1 MQTFGANTRGNTT
14 IYVAMCLL
22 VSAANSMFNPVLS
35 LFFNTELNFSPLQIS
50 IFFMLLPIATIL
62 IVQTVARFSDIG
74 LQRPAIICIASLF
87 GVASSYMLYMR
98 PSFIVLCTIGLL
110 LLGSYTV
117 SFPQIYASAREYAVK
132 YLGGSLM
139 FATFM
144 RSLASVSW
152 VVGPPVAYGIA
163 MGYSFNTLF
172 LVTAISFALICVTS
186 FFFLPSVLDK
196 AAVDKSRHIKWW
208 TNRSVLVLT
217 LFLVTAISFALIC
230 VTSFFFLP
238 SVLDKAA
245 VDKSRHIKWWTN
257 RSVLVLFASI
267 GLMFTA
273 FSSYINTMPLYFTQE
288 LKLDKDL
295 PGYMLGLAAFIEIPL
310 MFLAARITK
319 TFGIKYVILVGG
331 IALVIF
337 LVLLLRPG
345 DTNYYLLIT
354 FFAALYIAFVATMG
368 MVFFQEL
375 LPAIPGQATSLYINA
390 SVSGQIAG
398 GGLISLAESGSYTIV
413 YMVGAAVCTVGI
425 LLLFFVKKPDSVSYS

>member
-1 MQTFGANTRGNTT
+1 
-14 IYVAMCLL
+14 
-22 VSAANSMFNPVLS
+22 
-35 LFFNTELNFSPLQIS
+35 
-50 IFFMLLPIATIL
+50 
-62 IVQTVARFSDIG
+62 
-74 LQRPAIICIASLF
+74 
-87 GVASSYMLYMR
+87 MR

-163 MGYSFNTLF
+163 MGYSFN
-172 LVTAISFALICVTS
+172 
-186 FFFLPSVLDK
+186 
-196 AAVDKSRHIKWW
+196 
-208 TNRSVLVLT
+208 T

-345 DTNYYLLIT
+345 DTNYYLIIT

>member
-1 MQTFGANTRGNTT
+1 MQTFGANKRGNTT

-208 TNRSVLVLT
+208 TNRSVLVL
-217 LFLVTAISFALIC
+217 
-230 VTSFFFLP
+230 
-238 SVLDKAA
+238 
-245 VDKSRHIKWWTN
+245 
-257 RSVLVLFASI
+257 FASI

-337 LVLLLRPG
+337 
-345 DTNYYLLIT
+345 
-354 FFAALYIAFVATMG
+354 
-368 MVFFQEL
+368 
-375 LPAIPGQATSLYINA
+375 
-390 SVSGQIAG
+390 
-398 GGLISLAESGSYTIV
+398 
-413 YMVGAAVCTVGI
+413 
-425 LLLFFVKKPDSVSYS
+425 

>member
-208 TNRSVLVLT
+208 TNRSVLVL
-217 LFLVTAISFALIC
+217 
-230 VTSFFFLP
+230 
-238 SVLDKAA
+238 
-245 VDKSRHIKWWTN
+245 
-257 RSVLVLFASI
+257 FASI

-337 LVLLLRPG
+337 LLLLLRPG
-345 DTNYYLLIT
+345 DTNYYLIIT